1 MIKKYYS
8 RRAGKNER
16 FFIFIEFILKSERIY
31 SQLLTLLQ
39 ILNYFSYLMNY
50 SFNNTF
56 ASIFNF

>member
-39 ILNYFSYLMNY
+39 SVLNSLEL
-50 SFNNTF
+50 FNELF
-56 ASIFNF
+56 V